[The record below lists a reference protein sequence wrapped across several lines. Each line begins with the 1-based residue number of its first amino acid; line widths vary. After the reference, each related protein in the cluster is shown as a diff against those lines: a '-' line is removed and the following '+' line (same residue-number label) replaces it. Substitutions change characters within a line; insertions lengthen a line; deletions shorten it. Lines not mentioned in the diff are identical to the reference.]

1 MLKNFGKLITVLVI
15 AFSLFVLVGCTKE
28 ETIHIIWIFDIPH
41 QVMYSEQ

>member
-1 MLKNFGKLITVLVI
+1 MVHLKFIL
-15 AFSLFVLVGCTKE
+15 SCTKE